1 MVDTHAHIYHKRLL
15 PEIEQVMQRCTQQNV
30 HKVYMPNIDHESI
43 DDMLQVEQAFPERCF
58 AMMGVHPCSV
68 NPQSIEKELQTV
80 ESWLQKR
87 PFVAVGEMG
96 LDLYWDKT
104 TLEAQKEAFRVQANW
119 AKDLGLPIV
128 IHCRD
133 AFEPTIELV
142 EELQD
147 GRLKGI
153 FHCWV
158 DGLEEAQ
165 RTIEAGFLI
174 GLGGVSTFKNG
185 GLGPVMQQ
193 IDLQHIVLETDSP
206 FLAPV
211 PHRGKRNEPA
221 YVALVAQTLANAKG
235 ISIDEVDQ
243 VTTQNAFTLF
253 KK

>member
-119 AKDLGLPIV
+119 AKELDLPIV